1 MKRWPQAVRHL
12 YLLLAVVIGW
22 VFFDFTNLADAL
34 GFLHIMFGLGGTVF
48 INAQTIAKF
57 EAYSVLFL
65 LCVIASSP
73 WPKKLALSLRNKFHR
88 AIFKTAVVVYYG
100 VFLFF
105 STAYMVGSTFNP
117 FIYFRF

>member
-1 MKRWPQAVRHL
+1 
-12 YLLLAVVIGW
+12 

-34 GFLHIMFGLGGTVF
+34 SFLHIMFGLGGTVL
-48 INAQTIAKF
+48 INAQTIATL

-65 LCVIASSP
+65 ISVIAVSP
-73 WPKKLALSLRNKFHR
+73 LPKKLALSLRSKMHP
-88 AIFKTAVVVYYG
+88 AIYKSAAAIYYC
-100 VFLFF
+100 VLMFF

>member
-1 MKRWPQAVRHL
+1 MV
-12 YLLLAVVIGW
+12 VVIGW

-34 GFLHIMFGLGGTVF
+34 RFLHTMFGLGGAVF

-57 EAYSVLFL
+57 EAYFVLFL
-65 LCVIASSP
+65 ICVIASSP
-73 WPKKLALSLRNKFHR
+73 LPKKLALFLRSKMHR
-88 AIFKTAVVVYYG
+88 AIYQTAVAVYYC

-105 STAYMVGSTFNP
+105 STAYMVGATFNP